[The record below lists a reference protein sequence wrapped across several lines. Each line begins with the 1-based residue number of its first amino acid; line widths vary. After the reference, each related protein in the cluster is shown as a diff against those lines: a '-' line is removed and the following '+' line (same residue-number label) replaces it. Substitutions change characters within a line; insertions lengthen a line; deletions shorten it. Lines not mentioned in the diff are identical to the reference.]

1 MTFFKTLNN
10 YKNFLNSINIPDEI
24 QKIILKFAIKKF
36 DTQPLTRQAK
46 DILKD
51 CVFAY
56 EWVCFDDCCG
66 FEVQMWELVVFHFKV
81 ETLYITTYSWDNWDV
96 AQLNYDK
103 YRKNYSRVLNL
114 DKLSEYEERFKR
126 LIPRAS
132 FFPNFEREIN

>member
-1 MTFFKTLNN
+1 
-10 YKNFLNSINIPDEI
+10 
-24 QKIILKFAIKKF
+24 
-36 DTQPLTRQAK
+36 
-46 DILKD
+46 
-51 CVFAY
+51 
-56 EWVCFDDCCG
+56 
-66 FEVQMWELVVFHFKV
+66 MWELVVFHFKV